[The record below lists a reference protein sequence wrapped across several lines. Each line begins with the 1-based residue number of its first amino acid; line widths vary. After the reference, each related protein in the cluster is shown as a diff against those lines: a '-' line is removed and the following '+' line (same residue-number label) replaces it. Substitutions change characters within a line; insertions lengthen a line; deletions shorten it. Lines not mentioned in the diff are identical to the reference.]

1 MRTRTVLKV
10 LLVLVCFVV
19 IGTGGVIGYNFI
31 NHKAEM
37 MESLLP
43 REVEATWYAG
53 WPQKNTIVFY
63 KDGGYT
69 SEFWGSKTGT
79 YEMPDEHTII
89 MTDSYGDVTTATV
102 GEDMILTFTQNEMT
116 YQYYLDEEYASKLS
130 GTDDD
135 PEIVFLRR
143 NAVKKILTQGKWISK
158 EGSSLKV
165 TEQEVSIN
173 GITHGYEL
181 ADIEATERGYD
192 FTLVDGGEYHLSG
205 RITVEETTLLYTLQ
219 FDDMTFT
226 ADGSLFRLDS

>member
-1 MRTRTVLKV
+1 MRSRIVLKV
-10 LLVLVCFVV
+10 LLVIVCFAV
-19 IGTGGVIGYNFI
+19 IGTGGFIGYNLI

-43 REVEATWYAG
+43 REVESTWYAG

-89 MTDSYGDVTTATV
+89 MTDSYGDVTTATI
-102 GEDMILTFTQNEMT
+102 GEDMILSFTQNEMT
-116 YQYYLDEEYASKLS
+116 YQYYLDEDHANSLS
-130 GTDDD
+130 GTDED

-143 NAVKKILTQGKWISK
+143 NAVKKILTQGTWFSR

-165 TEQEVSIN
+165 TEQEITIN
-173 GITHGYEL
+173 RITHGYEL
-181 ADIEATERGYD
+181 ADVTATDSGYS
-192 FTLVDGGEYHLSG
+192 FTLVDGGQYHLSG
-205 RITVEETTLLYTLQ
+205 RITVNMETMMYTLQ

-226 ADGSLFRLDS
+226 ADGTNFRLDS